1 MHIIT
6 IEPRDDEQYDQIE
19 DALESIR
26 GGSWY
31 GRQVHYVPECNH
43 FTIALVKI
51 DYETVEKLLAHIDVE
66 LGIWECEGE
75 YAIVANDTV
84 MGTGATPEE
93 ALEDSK
99 QWGIREDTELDDC
112 VPNINGSQYR
122 VTSDD
127 VVLTDDPA
135 IIYAATVGAE
145 LGAAYHG
152 YVSNNQRYTFL
163 DCLGKAKS
171 L

>member
-19 DALESIR
+19 DALGYI
-26 GGSWY
+26 GSL
-31 GRQVHYVPECNH
+31 HYTPEVNH
-43 FTIALVKI
+43 FTIVI
-51 DYETVEKLLAHIDVE
+51 GNGVDYETVEKLLADIDVE
-66 LGIWECEGE
+66 LVIWECEGE

-135 IIYAATVGAE
+135 IIYAATD
-145 LGAAYHG
+145 G